1 MRVTSWT
8 KRGLLMAGAMGLALA
23 GGTASAEEV
32 IVGLITKTNNNP
44 FFVKMKEGADA
55 KAKEV
60 GVELRSFAG
69 KYDGDN
75 EGQVAA
81 VESLISAGAKGILI
95 TPSDTKAI
103 VPTIQKAREAGILVI
118 ALDTPLDPIDA
129 ADATLATDNFKAGL
143 LIGAVGRRRPWATR
157 RRMRRSPSSM
167 RSRNSRPPTCCA
179 TRAS

>member
-1 MRVTSWT
+1 MRRPRPRS
-8 KRGLLMAGAMGLALA
+8 
-23 GGTASAEEV
+23 S
-32 IVGLITKTNNNP
+32 
-44 FFVKMKEGADA
+44 
-55 KAKEV
+55 

-81 VESLISAGAKGILI
+81 IESLISAGAKGILI

-103 VPTIQKAREAGILVI
+103 VPTIKKARDAGILVI

-129 ADATLATDNFKAGL
+129 ADATFATDNFKAGE

-157 RRMRRSPSSM
+157 RRTPRSPSST
-167 RSRNSRPPTCCA
+167 RSRTSRPSTCCA